1 MENYFYFYPLKFLLM
16 TNLTYTY
23 ECKADSKGRVAIP
36 GGLRKELAA
45 VVNNGFVI
53 KKSVFYKCLELY
65 PKAEWEKEMAGID
78 KLNRF
83 VKKNVDFIRKFMA
96 GVRPV
101 ELDSTGRINIPNELM
116 VFADIKKDLVLTSQ
130 INKIEIWDKVNYEK
144 VLNDEETD
152 FGSLAE
158 EVMGNTAKAEE

>member
-1 MENYFYFYPLKFLLM
+1 M

-23 ECKADSKGRVAIP
+23 ECKADSKGRVALP
-36 GGLRKELAA
+36 GGLKKELAP
-45 VVNNGFVI
+45 VLNNGFVI

-101 ELDSTGRINIPNELM
+101 ELDSGNRINIPNELIA
-116 VFADIKKDLVLTSQ
+116 FANIKKNLVLTSQ
-130 INKIEIWDKVNYEK
+130 INKIEIWDKENYEK
-144 VLNDEETD
+144 VLNDEDMD
-152 FGSLAE
+152 FGTLAE
-158 EVMGNTAKAEE
+158 EVMGQSQKPDE

>member
-1 MENYFYFYPLKFLLM
+1 M

-23 ECKADSKGRVAIP
+23 ECKADSKGRIALP
-36 GGLRKELAA
+36 GGLKKELTP
-45 VVNNGFVI
+45 VLNNGFVI

-101 ELDSTGRINIPNELM
+101 EIDSTGRVNIPNELIA
-116 VFADIKKDLVLTSQ
+116 FAGISKNIVLTSQ
-130 INKIEIWDKVNYEK
+130 INKIEIWDKGNYEK
-144 VLNDEETD
+144 VLNDEEID
-152 FGSLAE
+152 FGTLAE
-158 EVMGNTAKAEE
+158 EVMGNSDKTEE